1 MLTGGAGDDLLKPGP
16 GNDLLEG
23 GDGADTADYTGS
35 AAITID
41 LSGTKYDSSGAVNSD
56 TSQNLYIKGSGGNA
70 ANDLLTKVEHITG
83 TANADTLTGDTASN
97 TFKGMGGD
105 DVLTGGNGSDILEGG
120 AGNDTLTGGAGDDR
134 LAGGAGEDRLTG
146 GDGNDVFVVDIAAAS
161 EAVADAVADFTSG
174 DKLDFGDLTHVWF
187 KNSTNAATGHADN
200 DASTND
206 TIIYAG
212 NATNTAADTS
222 KILAIL
228 EDYTDDLV
236 TGDLLASVVL
246 TEV

>member
-1 MLTGGAGDDLLKPGP
+1 MLTGGAGNDELDAGSHNDKLYGGAGDDLLKPGP

-56 TSQNLYIKGSGGNA
+56 TSQNLFIKGSGGNA
-70 ANDLLTKVEHITG
+70 ANNLLAKVKHIIG
-83 TANADTLTGDTASN
+83 TANADTVTGDTASN

-134 LAGGAGEDRLTG
+134 LAGG
-146 GDGNDVFVVDIAAAS
+146 DGNDVFVVNIAVAS
-161 EAVADAVADFTSG
+161 EAVADAVADFS
-174 DKLDFGDLTHVWF
+174 WRQ
-187 KNSTNAATGHADN
+187 
-200 DASTND
+200 
-206 TIIYAG
+206 AG
-212 NATNTAADTS
+212 FRRSDPC
-222 KILAIL
+222 
-228 EDYTDDLV
+228 LV
-236 TGDLLASVVL
+236 
-246 TEV
+246 